1 MLLYYIKYMK
11 NTIDI
16 KELEQ
21 SINDWVFL
29 NIGEK
34 FEFREHQ
41 FETIVNICR
50 NILEGVNHTQIIEA
64 PTGSGKSL
72 LNIISAGVLADMY
85 GKSSYILCSDLFL
98 WKQYEDFINQHPAI
112 KRNFGIIK
120 GQTGN
125 YTCSRNGEDMRNS
138 ECRMAGVSWGK
149 LFNPKSAK
157 ELDFGCASSCQYVK
171 ARKKALNSKVVIM
184 TYQLYHFMINVVQNW
199 MMDEHAAIF
208 KKRDTIFCDECHNI
222 PSIVKNNFTPTI
234 KLSDFKHLKALHSY
248 RGKIQLDLFEDEE
261 DNTPDIGECELV
273 NRKISLADLEEKY
286 ENIFNTLND
295 LHISIQAEETA
306 INDYHKLLGMF
317 SGTVEA
323 IESTLSHKKQVLHQ
337 PYTNDDLALY
347 KACSFYRNCMCFWND
362 FYTCIS
368 EIGMDY
374 VIREIEESR
383 TLKEN
388 IVKFSVVKEDYIS
401 WRFLLSTADNQVM
414 MSATIGGYDAFA
426 ENVGVKYLE
435 QEFEDP
441 EEEIQFTQIPSTFE
455 FDKSPVYFL
464 NRYKMSYKEKENSLK
479 SLKPIIYKI
488 CQTQFYGQRGMIQTG
503 SYANAKEIYDNAPSD
518 VQHRMLLYNNAKE
531 KQQMITI
538 HQMSKETILIG
549 PTLVEGIDL
558 PGDQCRFII
567 ILKVPYPVIVDEYVK
582 RKMELFPMW
591 YNSTTSNIIIQG
603 IGRGNRF
610 KEDYCTTYILDA
622 CFLSLYNATKSQ
634 YAKELQ
640 ERIKIYA

>member
-1 MLLYYIKYMK
+1 MK
-11 NTIDI
+11 Q
-16 KELEQ
+16 ELNVEELKKN
-21 SINDWVFL
+21 INDWVYL
-29 NIGEK
+29 NIGK
-34 FEFREHQ
+34 NFEFREYQ
-41 FETIVNICR
+41 YESIVNICR

-85 GKSSYILCSDLFL
+85 GKSSYILCSDLYL

-125 YTCSRNGEDMRNS
+125 YTCTRNGEDMRNS
-138 ECRMAGVSWGK
+138 ECRMAGISWSK
-149 LFNPKSAK
+149 LFNHKSAH
-157 ELDFGCASSCQYVK
+157 ELEFDCASNCPYVK
-171 ARKKALNSKVVIM
+171 ARKKALRSRVVII
-184 TYQLYHFMINVVQNW
+184 TYQLYHFMINVVSNW
-199 MMDEHAAIF
+199 KASDTTSVF

-222 PSIVKNNFTPTI
+222 PSIVKNNFSPSI

-248 RGKIQLDLFEDEE
+248 RGKIQLDLFEDE
-261 DNTPDIGECELV
+261 DDCQDTSDYRLV
-273 NRKISLADLEEKY
+273 NRDITLADLEETY
-286 ENIFNTLND
+286 ENIFNTLNNE
-295 LHISIQAEETA
+295 HISLQQEEKA
-306 INDYHKLLGMF
+306 IKDYHNLLSKFGE
-317 SGTVEA
+317 TVQA
-323 IESTLSHKKQVLHQ
+323 IESNLSNKKQVLHQ
-337 PYTNDDLALY
+337 PFSNDDLTLY
-347 KACSFYRNCMCFWND
+347 KACSFYRNCMCFWHD
-362 FYTCIS
+362 FYMCIS

-388 IVKFSVVKEDYIS
+388 IVRFSVVKEDYIS
-401 WRFLLSTADNQVM
+401 WRFLLSTACNQVM
-414 MSATIGGYDAFA
+414 LSATIGGYDAFA

-435 QEFEDP
+435 QNFEDD
-441 EEEIQFTQIPSTFE
+441 EEEIQYTVIPSTFN

-464 NRYKMSYKEKENSLK
+464 NRYKMSYRERETSIEA
-479 SLKPIIYKI
+479 LKPIIYKI
-488 CQTQFYGQRGMIQTG
+488 CQKQFEKQRGMIQTG

-518 VQHRMLLYNNAKE
+518 IKNRMLLYNNAKE

-538 HQMSKETILIG
+538 HQMSKNTILIG

-558 PGDQCRFII
+558 PGDMCRFII
-567 ILKVPYPVIVDEYVK
+567 ILKIPYPVIVDEYVK
-582 RKMELFPMW
+582 RKMELFPLW

-634 YAKELQ
+634 YAEELQ
-640 ERIKIYA
+640 QRIKIYA

>member
-1 MLLYYIKYMK
+1 MK
-11 NTIDI
+11 QEVDI
-16 KELEQ
+16 EELKQ
-21 SINDWVFL
+21 NITDWVYL
-29 NIGEK
+29 NIGQG

-41 FETIVNICR
+41 YETIIDICR

-85 GKSSYILCSDLFL
+85 GKTSYILCSDLYL

-125 YTCSRNGEDMRNS
+125 YTCTRNGEDMRNS
-138 ECRMAGVSWGK
+138 ECRMAGVSWSK
-149 LFNPKSAK
+149 LFNPKSAH
-157 ELDFGCASSCQYVK
+157 ELEFDCASSCQYVK
-171 ARKKALNSKVVIM
+171 ARKKALKCRVVIM
-184 TYQLYHFMINVVQNW
+184 TYQLYHFMINVVSNW
-199 MMDEHAAIF
+199 KVGDNTSIF

-222 PSIVKNNFTPTI
+222 PSIVKNNFSPSI
-234 KLSDFKHLKALHSY
+234 KMSDFKHLKALHSY
-248 RGKIQLDLFEDEE
+248 RGKIQLDLFEDED
-261 DNTPDIGECELV
+261 DNPDTSEYRLV
-273 NRKISLADLEEKY
+273 NRDITLAELEETY
-286 ENIFNTLND
+286 ENIFNILNNE
-295 LHISIQAEETA
+295 HISIQQEKKA
-306 INDYHKLLGMF
+306 ITDYHDLLGKF
-317 SGTVEA
+317 NETVQA
-323 IESTLSHKKQVLHQ
+323 IESNLSHKKQVLHQ
-337 PYTNDDLALY
+337 AFTNDDLTLY
-347 KACSFYRNCMCFWND
+347 KACSFYRNCMCFWHD
-362 FYTCIS
+362 FYMCIA

-401 WRFLLSTADNQVM
+401 WRFLLSTANNQVM
-414 MSATIGGYDAFA
+414 MSATIGGYDAFS
-426 ENVGVKYLE
+426 ENVGTKYLE
-435 QEFEDP
+435 QNFEDP
-441 EEEIQFTQIPSTFE
+441 EEEIQYTIIPSTFN
-455 FDKSPVYFL
+455 FDNSPVYFL
-464 NRYKMSYKEKENSLK
+464 NRYKMSYREKEKSFEA
-479 SLKPIIYKI
+479 LKPIIYKI
-488 CQTQFYGQRGMIQTG
+488 CQKQFEGQRGMIQTG
-503 SYANAKEIYDNAPSD
+503 SYANAKELYDNAPYAI
-518 VQHRMLLYNNAKE
+518 QKRMLLYNNAKE

-538 HQMSKETILIG
+538 HQMSKDTILLG

-558 PGDQCRFII
+558 PGDMCRFII

-582 RKMELFPMW
+582 RKMELFPLW

-634 YAKELQ
+634 YAEELQ
-640 ERIKIYA
+640 QRIKIYA